1 MKLSVK
7 NTLEW
12 HSNKLLQYIEVTF
25 VENTTIWASRII
37 KTKVEGESTSL
48 GLKAFTTNWLIL
60 IYSASLC
67 HQCTK

>member
-25 VENTTIWASRII
+25 VANTTIWASRII
-37 KTKVEGESTSL
+37 KTKVKGESTSL
-48 GLKAFTTNWLIL
+48 GLKTFTTNWLIL
-60 IYSASLC
+60 IYSASFC
-67 HQCTK
+67 HQGTK